1 MSVNYSVYFLLR
13 KNVLFLVVDIMDIAA
28 EGREKGSCG
37 ERRRGVGEATLCNNN
52 SGHVP

>member
-13 KNVLFLVVDIMDIAA
+13 KNVLFLAVDIMDIAT
-28 EGREKGSCG
+28 EGREKGPGG
-37 ERRRGVGEATLCNNN
+37 ERREVGEATLCNNN